1 MNAFIRNHVAALFV
15 LLPMSTAL
23 VVLPA
28 TAMAQPAS
36 PETRSLQVTSD
47 DGLRA
52 GAELEFVVEATPR
65 ARVNL
70 RIKGVQ
76 RPITLSETSRGVY
89 TGSYTIKRQDR
100 ISNANPIQA
109 TTQLRNR
116 SVATS
121 YNFPANMGNSTAAV
135 PSPSPSPSAL
145 PPPPPPVAALK
156 IERFTVAPIDKVEP
170 GAELRFSLNGIPGG
184 AAEVDLPGV
193 ARVPMQEV
201 RPGVYEGAY
210 TLRRTDNLT
219 PSRPIVASLR
229 VGNETVRSNLT
240 QGLTADAK
248 PPVLRNLSPKEGEAI
263 TDRTAIAVSA
273 TFDDAGGVGIDPKS
287 VRIVVAGRNVT
298 SESEVTPQFFSHRAN
313 LQPGRYTVDVTA
325 KDLAGNA
332 MRKTWN
338 FDVVVPVSAAPTT
351 IPLQI
356 TSHANN
362 AVIEGGSTVVRGR
375 TAPGAVVEIKV
386 QAFNAVA
393 GLLGLNQEAM
403 TQKVQA
409 DGNGNFSFTFASQL
423 PLPGTRYEVT
433 MLSQKADLNTESKL
447 VLFQKQG

>member
-1 MNAFIRNHVAALFV
+1 MNAFIRHQVAALFV
-15 LLPMSTAL
+15 LLPMTTAL

-28 TAMAQPAS
+28 TALAQPAA

-76 RPITLSETSRGVY
+76 RPIALSETSRGVY

-121 YNFPANMGNSTAAV
+121 YNFPANMDNSTTAA
-135 PSPSPSPSAL
+135 
-145 PPPPPPVAALK
+145 PPQAPPPVAALK

-170 GAELRFSLNGIPGG
+170 GAELRFSLNGMPGG

-193 ARVPMQEV
+193 ARVAMQEV

-263 TDRTAIAVSA
+263 TDRSAIAVSA
-273 TFDDAGGVGIDPKS
+273 TFDDAGGVGVDPKS

-362 AVIEGGSTVVRGR
+362 AVIEGGTTVVRGR
-375 TAPGAVVEIKV
+375 TAPGAVIEIKV

-433 MLSQKADLNTESKL
+433 MMSQKADLNTESKL

>member
-1 MNAFIRNHVAALFV
+1 MNAFIRHQVAALFV
-15 LLPMSTAL
+15 LLPMTAAL

-28 TAMAQPAS
+28 TALAQPA
-36 PETRSLQVTSD
+36 PLETRSLQVTSD

-100 ISNANPIQA
+100 ISNTNPIQA

-116 SVATS
+116 SVVTS
-121 YNFPANMGNSTAAV
+121 YNFPASMGNSTAVAAA
-135 PSPSPSPSAL
+135 PSVLPPS
-145 PPPPPPVAALK
+145 PPPPPVAALK

-170 GAELRFSLNGIPGG
+170 GAELRFSLNGLPGG

-229 VGNETVRSNLT
+229 MGNETVRSNLT

-273 TFDDAGGVGIDPKS
+273 TFDDAGGVGVDPKS

-298 SESEVTPQFFSHRAN
+298 SESEITPQFFSHRAN

-362 AVIEGGSTVVRGR
+362 AVIEGGTTVVRGR

-409 DGNGNFSFTFASQL
+409 DGSGNFSFTFASQL

-433 MLSQKADLNTESKL
+433 MTSQKADLNTESKL